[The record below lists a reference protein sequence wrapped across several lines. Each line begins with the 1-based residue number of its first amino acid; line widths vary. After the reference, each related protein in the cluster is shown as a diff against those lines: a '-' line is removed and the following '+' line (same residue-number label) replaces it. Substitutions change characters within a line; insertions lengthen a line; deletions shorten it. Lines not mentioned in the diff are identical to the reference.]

1 MTLPLTASP
10 THICVLRL
18 SALGDVCN
26 LIPAVR
32 ALQQQW
38 PNARITWIV
47 GGAEHSLLSG
57 MDGVELV
64 TYDKSTGLKGMYTL
78 WRRFASIRFD
88 ILLHAQQ
95 SLRASMLSLGL
106 KTRIR
111 LGYDAQ
117 RAKDHQTWF
126 TNHKLAPHPQAHV
139 LSSFLDFARAIG
151 VTPEK
156 LTREAL
162 TWNIPIPAAAHE
174 EAQAIIQ
181 GRRVMILS
189 PCATPRRRNFRNW
202 TASGYAAA
210 IEHAYRQHGLITL
223 LTGGTRPIEQEMV
236 ADIMEQCRQLRVQ
249 AGRGDDG
256 APISVLGKTSLK
268 GLLAM
273 IRQARVVIAPDS
285 GPVHMANALGTPVL
299 GLFAT
304 TNPDRAAPF
313 LWRDYVVNRYP
324 DAVRKY
330 LGGTM
335 ETMVW
340 GTRVR
345 HPDAMALITV
355 DDVTHHLD
363 RLLAATAVRDES
375 DRPLF
380 GADIP
385 PASPDIHDLPETHP

>member
-1 MTLPLTASP
+1 M
-10 THICVLRL
+10 RL

-26 LIPAVR
+26 LVPAVR

-95 SLRASMLSLGL
+95 SIRASMLSLGL
-106 KTRIR
+106 KARIR
-111 LGYDAQ
+111 LGYDAA
-117 RAKDHQTWF
+117 RAKDHQSWF
-126 TNHKLAPHPQAHV
+126 TNHKLPPHPEAHV
-139 LSSFLDFARAIG
+139 LASFLDFARETG
-151 VTPEK
+151 VAPER
-156 LTREAL
+156 LTRDAL
-162 TWNIPIPAAAHE
+162 TWGIPIPDAAFE
-174 EAQAIIQ
+174 EAATFIQ
-181 GRRVMILS
+181 SHSVMVLS

-202 TASGYAAA
+202 TAEGYAAV
-210 IEHAYRQHGLITL
+210 IEYAYRQHGLVTL
-223 LTGGTRPIEQEMV
+223 LTGGNSPVEQAMV
-236 ADIMEQCRQLRVQ
+236 ADILAHWRRQREQTGQSLHE
-249 AGRGDDG
+249 GE
-256 APISVLGKTSLK
+256 PISTLGRTSLK
-268 GLLAM
+268 GLLAL
-273 IRQARVVIAPDS
+273 IRRARVVIAPDS

-304 TNPDRAAPF
+304 TNPDRAAPY

-324 DAVRKY
+324 DAVAAY
-330 LGGTM
+330 MQAPMTSI
-335 ETMVW
+335 TW
-340 GTRVR
+340 GARVR

-355 DDVTHHLD
+355 EDVTSHLD
-363 RLLAATAVRDES
+363 RLLAATAIRDQD

-385 PASPDIHDLPETHP
+385 PATP

>member
-1 MTLPLTASP
+1 M
-10 THICVLRL
+10 
-18 SALGDVCN
+18 CN
-26 LIPAVR
+26 LIPTVR
-32 ALQQQW
+32 ALQYQW

-111 LGYDAQ
+111 LGYDAE

-139 LSSFLDFARAIG
+139 LSSFLDFAHAVG
-151 VTPEK
+151 VSPER

-162 TWNIPIPAAAHE
+162 TWDIPIPASAFD
-174 EAQAIIQ
+174 EAKTIIQ

-202 TASGYAAA
+202 TAAGYAAV

-223 LTGGTRPIEQEMV
+223 LTGGSRAVEQEMV
-236 ADIMEQCRQLRVQ
+236 ADIMAQCQRLREQ
-249 AGRGDDG
+249 AGCGDEG
-256 APISVLGKTSLK
+256 APINTLGKTSLK

-273 IRQARVVIAPDS
+273 IHQARVVIAPDS

-304 TNPDRAAPF
+304 TNPDRAAPY

-324 DAVRKY
+324 DAVRTY
-330 LGGTM
+330 LGCSLDDIP
-335 ETMVW
+335 W

-345 HPDAMALITV
+345 HPEAMALITV
-355 DDVTHHLD
+355 DDVTTHLD
-363 RLLAATAVRDES
+363 RLLAATSPRDYG
-375 DRPLF
+375 DRPMF

-385 PASPDIHDLPETHP
+385 PIPSDFDDLPEMDP